1 MAGMGFMI
9 AAASRPR
16 DDRGRYAEGDEGRLM
31 EGGYGGQMTM
41 GNAPEMRRRR
51 DSRGRYMEQDGGSR
65 MAYEGDPDRME
76 YGGEARMWPG
86 PHIPPY
92 LDHPGMRDERNMRP
106 GRERRNAYEEPDMAM
121 GDRYPMRDSNI
132 VHIRDYQDRRKIGF
146 AANRM
151 HDDDDD
157 DEEREQ
163 HHGHAKMH
171 DYPMMEQLTEE
182 IATSWVSGL
191 KNTDPE
197 HPIGA
202 KWSMET
208 VKPLAMKHGF
218 TTHEKQLEFW
228 AVMNM
233 MYSDYAETAKKHGVS
248 TLDFYAD
255 MAKAWMRD
263 KDAVEHKTAAYIACC
278 TK

>member
-1 MAGMGFMI
+1 MAKMTTGMRMLAMTK
-9 AAASRPR
+9 AAQG
-16 DDRGRYAEGDEGRLM
+16 DRMM
-31 EGGYGGQMTM
+31 ET
-41 GNAPEMRRRR
+41 EMRRRR
-51 DSRGRYMEQDGGSR
+51 DSRGRYMGNDGGAR
-65 MAYEGDPDRME
+65 MTYEGNESAYRP
-76 YGGEARMWPG
+76 WPE
-86 PHIPPY
+86 PHMPPY

-106 GRERRNAYEEPDMAM
+106 GRERRNAYEESDMAM
-121 GDRYPMRDSNI
+121 GDRYPMRDRNI
-132 VHIRDYQDRRKIGF
+132 VNIRDYQDRRKIGF

-157 DEEREQ
+157 DGEREQ

-208 VKPLAMKHGF
+208 VKPMAMKHGF

-248 TLDFYAD
+248 TMDFYAD